1 MSQHSLK
8 TFLAGGTE
16 TAWKEG
22 TTEGDPVSMAIYGV
36 GVTLLSNM
44 LINILLN
51 EYVNG
56 MAYADDFLAAGNL
69 KN

>member
-1 MSQHSLK
+1 
-8 TFLAGGTE
+8 
-16 TAWKEG
+16 
-22 TTEGDPVSMAIYGV
+22 MAIYGV

-56 MAYADDFLAAGNL
+56 MAYADDFLASGNL